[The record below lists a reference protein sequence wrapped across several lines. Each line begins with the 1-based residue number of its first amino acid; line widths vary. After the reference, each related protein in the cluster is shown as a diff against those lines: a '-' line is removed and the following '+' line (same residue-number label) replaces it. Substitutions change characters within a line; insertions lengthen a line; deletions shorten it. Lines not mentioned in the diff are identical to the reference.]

1 MKPKKTSDVDLSSI
15 KISEKLNRLSK
26 TILFPEKVE
35 EANHTL
41 TSTPLP
47 KAWREK
53 K

>member
-1 MKPKKTSDVDLSSI
+1 MKLKNSSEVDLSSI

>member
-1 MKPKKTSDVDLSSI
+1 MKRKKTSDVDLSSI

-26 TILFPEKVE
+26 TILFPEKLE
-35 EANHTL
+35 EANRTL

-47 KAWREK
+47 KALREK

>member
-1 MKPKKTSDVDLSSI
+1 MKQKKTSDVDFGSI

-26 TILFPEKVE
+26 TVLFPEKVE
-35 EANHTL
+35 EANRTL